1 MKNIKVYNIGEL
13 IKKELPGKMVH
24 MLNKVAIIEGNN
36 GVTVFDDEAVG
47 WKKNSIEEEI
57 KIGLTD
63 IPEENTYYVIPQYMV
78 NASIKEFLEAGYE
91 EMPITQFVNRYNY
104 NSRLQN
110 NFKTMLRT
118 INEIGLD
125 SKEYFNDKLKDGV
138 I

>member
-1 MKNIKVYNIGEL
+1 MKTIKVYNIGEL

-47 WKKNSIEEEI
+47 WKKKSIEEEI

-78 NASIKEFLEAGYE
+78 NASIKELLEAEYE
-91 EMPITQFVNRYNY
+91 EMPITQFIDRYNY

-110 NFKTMLRT
+110 NFKTVLRA
-118 INEIGLD
+118 IDEIGLD

>member
-1 MKNIKVYNIGEL
+1 MKTIKVYNIGEL
-13 IKKELPGKMVH
+13 IRKELPGKMVH
-24 MLNKVAIIEGNN
+24 MLNKVAIIEGNK
-36 GVTVFDDEAVG
+36 GVTIFDDEAVG

-63 IPEENTYYVIPQYMV
+63 IPEENSYYVIPQYMV
-78 NASIKEFLEAGYE
+78 DASIKELLKADYE

-110 NFKTMLRT
+110 NLKTMLKT
-118 INEIGLD
+118 IDEIGLD

>member
-1 MKNIKVYNIGEL
+1 MKTIKVYNIGEL

-63 IPEENTYYVIPQYMV
+63 IPEENSYYVIPQYTV
-78 NASIKEFLEAGYE
+78 NASIKELLEADYE
-91 EMPITQFVNRYNY
+91 EMPITQFVSRYNY

-118 INEIGLD
+118 IDEIGLD
-125 SKEYFNDKLKDGV
+125 SKEYYK
-138 I
+138 

>member
-1 MKNIKVYNIGEL
+1 MKTIKVYNIGEL

-63 IPEENTYYVIPQYMV
+63 IPEENTIYVIPQYMV
-78 NASIKEFLEAGYE
+78 NASIKELMEAEYE

>member
-13 IKKELPGKMVH
+13 IKKELRGKMVH
-24 MLNKVAIIEGNN
+24 ILNKVAIIEGNK
-36 GVTVFDDEAVG
+36 GVTIFDDEAVG

-63 IPEENTYYVIPQYMV
+63 IPEENSYYVIPQYMV
-78 NASIKEFLEAGYE
+78 DASIKELLEADYE
-91 EMPITQFVNRYNY
+91 EMPITQFVSRYNY

-118 INEIGLD
+118 IDEIGLN
-125 SKEYFNDKLKDGV
+125 SKEYFNGKLKDGV

>member
-1 MKNIKVYNIGEL
+1 MKTIKVYNIGEL

-47 WKKNSIEEEI
+47 WKKKSIEEEI

-78 NASIKEFLEAGYE
+78 NASIKELLEAEYE
-91 EMPITQFVNRYNY
+91 EMPITQFIDRYNY

>member
-1 MKNIKVYNIGEL
+1 MKTIKVYNIGEL

>member
-1 MKNIKVYNIGEL
+1 MKTIKVYNISEL
-13 IKKELPGKMVH
+13 TRKELPGKMVH
-24 MLNKVAIIEGNN
+24 MLNKVAIVEGNK
-36 GVTVFDDEAVG
+36 GVIVFDDEAIG
-47 WKKNSIEEEI
+47 WIKKSIYEEI

-63 IPEENTYYVIPQYMV
+63 IPEENTFYVIPQYMV
-78 NASIKEFLEAGYE
+78 NASIKELMEAEYE

>member
-1 MKNIKVYNIGEL
+1 MKTIKVYNIGEL
-13 IKKELPGKMVH
+13 IKRELPGKMVH

-47 WKKNSIEEEI
+47 WRKNTTDATIE
-57 KIGLTD
+57 IGLTD
-63 IPEENTYYVIPQYMV
+63 IPEKGTIYIMPQYMIDV
-78 NASIKEFLEAGYE
+78 QIINLMEAEYE
-91 EMPITQFVNRYNY
+91 EMPITQFVSRYNY

-118 INEIGLD
+118 IDEIGLN

>member
-1 MKNIKVYNIGEL
+1 MKTIKVYNIGEL

-47 WKKNSIEEEI
+47 WKKKSIEEEI

-78 NASIKEFLEAGYE
+78 NASIKELLEAEYE
-91 EMPITQFVNRYNY
+91 EMPITQFIDRYNY

-118 INEIGLD
+118 IDEIGLD
-125 SKEYFNDKLKDGV
+125 SKEYYK
-138 I
+138 

>member
-1 MKNIKVYNIGEL
+1 MKTIKVYNIGEL

-24 MLNKVAIIEGNN
+24 MLNKIAIIEGSN
-36 GVTVFDDEAVG
+36 GVVVFDDEAVG

-63 IPEENTYYVIPQYMV
+63 IPEENTIYIIPQYMV
-78 NASIKEFLEAGYE
+78 NVSIKEIMEAEYE

-110 NFKTMLRT
+110 NFKTMLKT
-118 INEIGLD
+118 LDEIGLN